1 MAPGRRAS
9 VALQALEAG
18 ELAEAQHAS
27 VLLQQVH
34 EVEEQEE
41 EALESSGDG
50 RPLIALVSHDNMK
63 PLMATFAKT
72 FQEQLKEFRLT
83 GTGTTCGILRKVG
96 LSPEEWPIPSGPL
109 GGDQVLGGMMAN
121 GDIKAL
127 FFFRDPLSSHA
138 HIADIEALSRLAD
151 VYQIYFCTNYRTSAA
166 VLENLHKK
174 VVAHGKGKNKPKA
187 GGVRSSICVPSEMAD
202 LGQAVQENYKKTRQA
217 AIAAATGGQ

>member
-9 VALQALEAG
+9 VALQALETGGVADDK
-18 ELAEAQHAS
+18 HAS
-27 VLLQQVH
+27 MLLQQVQ
-34 EVEEQEE
+34 EVEEEE
-41 EALESSGDG
+41 NEALDSSGSG
-50 RPLIALVSHDNMK
+50 SRPLIALVSHDNMK

-109 GGDQVLGGMMAN
+109 GGDQVLGGMMAS

-174 VVAHGKGKNKPKA
+174 VVAHGKGTTNPKA
-187 GGVRSSICVPSEMAD
+187 GGRSSICVPSELAD

-217 AIAAATGGQ
+217 AIAAATGN